1 MRWILLVAALVV
13 LAGCG
18 ARQPLQNNSANRQLQ
33 RERVDLAL
41 RNYQYA
47 QVTDPDVALPYF
59 NMGVAYLEAGEYL
72 RAEAALN
79 QSLRTVNIEMAGEVY
94 FALGEV
100 YFRLGRYPQAAAA
113 YRETL
118 QRDPADDA
126 ARYNMELALS
136 LIPSPS
142 PETQDSED
150 EDESEDSTPTASPS
164 PTQSQSQEEGTPTIT
179 PTPSPQPD
187 SGDQPPTATPPGA
200 PPSESEN
207 PEGEPTLV
215 PQTELEQ
222 LLDDKSYQQDILPI
236 REDDVEAGAP
246 PEKDW

>member
-1 MRWILLVAALVV
+1 MRHLLILPV
-13 LAGCG
+13 LAIVTGC
-18 ARQPLQNNSANRQLQ
+18 AVQQPLQNNTGNRLLQ
-33 RERVDLAL
+33 RERVDLAV

-59 NMGVAYLEAGEYL
+59 NMGVAYLQAEEYL

-79 QSLRTVNIEMAGEVY
+79 QSLRTVDAETAGEVY
-94 FALGEV
+94 YALGEV
-100 YFRLGRYPQAAAA
+100 YFRLGRYQQSAVA

-118 QRDPADDA
+118 QRNPADDD

-142 PETQDSED
+142 PMPSDSDSE
-150 EDESEDSTPTASPS
+150 SNQSTPTASPS
-164 PTQSQSQEEGTPTIT
+164 PTQSESQEDGTPTVT

-187 SGDQPPTATPPGA
+187 AGDEPPTATPPGS
-200 PPSESEN
+200 PPEEN
-207 PEGEPTLV
+207 EDPDGEPTQV
-215 PQTELEQ
+215 PQTDLEQ
-222 LLDDKSYQQDILPI
+222 LLDDKSFQQDILPI